1 MKKVL
6 FVPIVLISSLLMIV
20 SCAKENDKTAS
31 IQSSSSQSM
40 ESSTSRELTYSIP
53 PGDNSIAKFLPWIYT
68 LDEADI
74 ESVTYESITHKA
86 QTDFSFWD
94 YTATYVSSSKED
106 LTNTISFLRTSQIE
120 TSREG
125 LYREEPSKA
134 SVTFTVTLKNG
145 KDLVI
150 YGTDSHY
157 FEYIYFDKDLIHIHD
172 YSSFGLLPFLYFSIP
187 LPVMSNKLGYT
198 FTSHSFDN
206 SFVHDKEKTQRV
218 ADAKAYKLKEAVFID
233 DTFEVSSEYNDFNH
247 FMICCDHD
255 GSYIVF
261 ESSKQFR
268 IFAGIGVYSEIGRY
282 RIANDI
288 SFADLSI
295 Q

>member
-6 FVPIVLISSLLMIV
+6 FVPILLISSSLMIV
-20 SCAKENDKTAS
+20 SCAKENDKMAS
-31 IQSSSSQSM
+31 IQNSSSQSI

-74 ESVTYESITHKA
+74 ESVTYEAITHKA

-94 YTATYVSSSKED
+94 YTTTYKSSSKED
-106 LTNTISFLRTSQIE
+106 LTNTISFLRASQIE
-120 TSREG
+120 ISREG
-125 LYREEPSKA
+125 LYREEPAKA

-157 FEYIYFDKDLIHIHD
+157 FEYVYFDKDLIHIHD
-172 YSSFGLLPFLYFSIP
+172 YSSFGSLPFLYFSIP
-187 LPVMSNKLGYT
+187 LPVMSNKLGCT

-206 SFVHDKEKTQRV
+206 SFVYDKEKSQRV
-218 ADAKAYKLKEAVFID
+218 ADAKAYKLKEVVFID

-282 RIANDI
+282 RITNDI

-295 Q
+295 K

>member
-20 SCAKENDKTAS
+20 SCVKENDEATS
-31 IQSSSSQSM
+31 FQSSSSQTN
-40 ESSTSRELTYSIP
+40 ESPSSGESTYSIP
-53 PGDNSIAKFLPWIYT
+53 PDDNSIAKFLPWIYT
-68 LDEADI
+68 LSEEDI
-74 ESVTYESITHKA
+74 ESVTYEAITHRA

-94 YTATYVSSSKED
+94 YTTTYISSSKED
-106 LTNTISFLRTSQIE
+106 LTNTISFLRTSQIQL
-120 TSREG
+120 SKKK
-125 LYREEPSKA
+125 LYTEEHSKA

-150 YGTDSHY
+150 YGTDVHIFDY
-157 FEYIYFDKDLIHIHD
+157 VYFDKQLVHGAYGEIFT
-172 YSSFGLLPFLYFSIP
+172 STAYFSIP

-198 FTSHSFDN
+198 FTSN
-206 SFVHDKEKTQRV
+206 SFNNSFTYDKVKAERV
-218 ADAKAYKLKEAVFID
+218 SGAKAYKLKEAVFID
-233 DTFEVSSEYNDFNH
+233 DTFEVSNEYNDFNH
-247 FMICCDHD
+247 FKIYCDHD
-255 GSYIVF
+255 DSYIVF

-282 RIANDI
+282 RITNDI

-295 Q
+295 K